1 MLLFAIGFNLWIYR
15 MEPTAKADPN
25 DNTFQFA
32 LVYRTNQIWDFAN
45 KNCPK
50 NLSLFTCHFSLLID
64 HWVPNWNEGYN
75 LPFYYAHLPQVVIV
89 AIWRL
94 FPLVSLFQHY
104 HLVIYLLLSLF
115 PLSMFLAMRVAGFS
129 WITAGFS
136 ALLASQISTDGL
148 YGLDPPSF
156 LWRGYGLSSQLF
168 AMIFLPLFI
177 ASAYRKKII
186 PAIIFLFLTTAGH
199 LGIGIMAFMSLI
211 PILWRNPKKIL
222 VIAAPAIIILSYWI
236 VPAFL
241 ADNYHNFSF
250 WDPVWKFNSYG
261 AKEVITRLFN
271 GDLFDFGRLPIFTG
285 LVLVGAFLSPAF
297 ALLLLFWLVLY
308 FGRTTWGPLID
319 LIPAMREFHLSR
331 FIVGVHLAGMFLAP
345 IGLTWVVSQM
355 KKFKFFPL
363 IPLISLIPLIPIY
376 QQTLRYASHNDT
388 LIRQAN
394 ENYDKQSPDINALV
408 TSLQELPP
416 GRIFSGRGGA
426 WGKDFRIAE
435 TNVTMYLGNFALPT
449 VLWLP
454 ETWSPNGDT
463 EQYFREDKQ
472 EDYNLFNIRYV
483 ATPVTLPKDQIQPF
497 WKKIKENPSWN
508 LYEVATSGYFTIGVR
523 PAIVAVDKY
532 DRTNVVRLWIQS
544 DDPKNGLY
552 PELSFDT
559 KQYPK
564 NVGLPNFRMLDEV
577 TFEVPDGSTHNL
589 FAEPPRYISPNLPA
603 GRQVSL
609 ISQTNDSDMIFR
621 ATVEVKDGCTECFVI
636 LKQTFHPNW
645 QVTVDGKPVKPII
658 TFPFFIGIPVTV
670 GTHSIV
676 ASYQPSRL
684 KVVLLGLEFL
694 AVITGGIV
702 LLTRKR

>member
-1 MLLFAIGFNLWIYR
+1 
-15 MEPTAKADPN
+15 
-25 DNTFQFA
+25 
-32 LVYRTNQIWDFAN
+32 
-45 KNCPK
+45 
-50 NLSLFTCHFSLLID
+50 
-64 HWVPNWNEGYN
+64 
-75 LPFYYAHLPQVVIV
+75 
-89 AIWRL
+89 
-94 FPLVSLFQHY
+94 
-104 HLVIYLLLSLF
+104 
-115 PLSMFLAMRVAGFS
+115 
-129 WITAGFS
+129 
-136 ALLASQISTDGL
+136 
-148 YGLDPPSF
+148 
-156 LWRGYGLSSQLF
+156 
-168 AMIFLPLFI
+168 
-177 ASAYRKKII
+177 
-186 PAIIFLFLTTAGH
+186 
-199 LGIGIMAFMSLI
+199 
-211 PILWRNPKKIL
+211 
-222 VIAAPAIIILSYWI
+222 
-236 VPAFL
+236 
-241 ADNYHNFSF
+241 
-250 WDPVWKFNSYG
+250 
-261 AKEVITRLFN
+261 
-271 GDLFDFGRLPIFTG
+271 
-285 LVLVGAFLSPAF
+285 
-297 ALLLLFWLVLY
+297 
-308 FGRTTWGPLID
+308 
-319 LIPAMREFHLSR
+319 
-331 FIVGVHLAGMFLAP
+331 
-345 IGLTWVVSQM
+345 
-355 KKFKFFPL
+355 
-363 IPLISLIPLIPIY
+363 
-376 QQTLRYASHNDT
+376 
-388 LIRQAN
+388 
-394 ENYDKQSPDINALV
+394 
-408 TSLQELPP
+408 
-416 GRIFSGRGGA
+416 
-426 WGKDFRIAE
+426 
-435 TNVTMYLGNFALPT
+435 
-449 VLWLP
+449 
-454 ETWSPNGDT
+454 
-463 EQYFREDKQ
+463 QYFREDKQ